1 MLVSYE
7 WLSEYVDLEGI
18 SPEDIAEELNRTGI
32 EVEVIYTRDA
42 GVSRVV
48 VGKVLQCIPHPEA
61 DRLNVCSVHVGLAVP
76 LQIVCGAKNVA
87 AGQLVPV
94 ALEGATLPG
103 DIKIKRTKLRGVE
116 SNGMICSAKEL
127 GLPDKVLMKEQQEGI
142 LVLGK
147 DARIGQDIKQ
157 YLGMNDQAIELQLT
171 PNRSDCL
178 SMFGV
183 AYEISAIF
191 NRELRLPEVEVEE
204 SPEQLMPLSIS
215 LQNEEDCP
223 IYAAQVVHD
232 LRIGPSPQWMQN
244 RLITAGIRPIN
255 NIVDITNYVMVE
267 TGQPLHAYD
276 YEQVHGGQIVVRRA
290 VEGEQLVTLDG
301 VTRTLDDETLIITD
315 GQEILGLA
323 GIMGGESSEVKP
335 VTTTILLESAYFDPH
350 KIRSSSRK
358 LGIRSEANHRFER
371 GVNPERVQPA
381 LARAVQLLREL
392 AYGEVASEVVVAG
405 LEEVEDIEVTLRHD
419 RLTTVMGIELE
430 EAEVLSIFERLQF
443 PVTVEEGVYRVKAP
457 VRRPDIN
464 IEVDLIEEVA
474 RLYGYDRIP
483 TSLPWGQ
490 QQPGGRT
497 EWQENRRTI
506 RHTLRD
512 LGLNEVITY
521 SLTSESLEGEITY
534 PLTVPHIPIPIAMPM
549 SNEHAILR
557 TNLLPQLVQVAAHNR
572 NHGVP
577 NISIYELSKVYL
589 ASDDN
594 QHTLPEERFQLA
606 FLLTGDYHPSS
617 WIQAPQKGGDFF
629 TAKGLLTTLLERLCI
644 TGMEYE
650 AISIDGFHPGRT
662 ALLKY
667 DKHVIG
673 VLGQL
678 HPSLS
683 KKYDLDDTVVCQLD
697 LENLLQLSSKDD
709 LIYQPIPRYPGITRD
724 LALIIDESL
733 PVSQIEAGI
742 RAVTGELLKK
752 VTLFDVFTGE
762 QIGTGKK
769 SIAFNLV
776 YRSDD
781 RTLTDEEVQSV
792 HDGAV
797 AFLVDTFKAK
807 LR

>member
-7 WLSEYVDLEGI
+7 WLSEYVDLKGI
-18 SPEDIAEELNRTGI
+18 SPEDIAEELNSTGI

-48 VGKVLQCIPHPEA
+48 VGKVLSCTPHPEA
-61 DRLNVCSVHVGLAVP
+61 DRLNICSVHVGQSVP

-116 SNGMICSAKEL
+116 SYGMICSAKEL
-127 GLPDKVLMKEQQEGI
+127 GLPDKILMKEQQDGI
-142 LVLGK
+142 LILGK
-147 DARIGQDIKQ
+147 DARIGQNIKH

-183 AYEISAIF
+183 AYEIAAIF
-191 NRELRLPEVEVEE
+191 DRELHLPEVEVEE
-204 SPEQLMPLSIS
+204 SPEQIAPVSITI
-215 LQNEEDCP
+215 QNEEDCP
-223 IYAAQVVHD
+223 IYSAQVIHN

-255 NIVDITNYVMVE
+255 NIVDITNYVMIE
-267 TGQPLHAYD
+267 TGQPLHAFD
-276 YEQVHGGQIVVRRA
+276 YERVRGGQIVVRRA
-290 VEGEQLVTLDG
+290 VEGEQVVTLDG
-301 VTRTLDDETLIITD
+301 VTRTCDDETLLITD
-315 GQEILGLA
+315 GHEILGLA
-323 GIMGGESSEVKP
+323 GIMGGESSEVTP
-335 VTTTILLESAYFDPH
+335 VTSTILLESAYFDPQV
-350 KIRSSSRK
+350 IRNTSRK
-358 LGIRSEANHRFER
+358 LGLRSEANHRFER

-381 LARAVQLLREL
+381 LARAVQLLREI
-392 AYGEVASEVVVAG
+392 AYGEVASEIVVEG
-405 LEEVEDIEVTLRHD
+405 FGEVEAVEVTLRHD
-419 RLTTVMGIELE
+419 RLTTVMGVQLE
-430 EAEVLSIFERLQF
+430 QEEVLHIFERLQF
-443 PVTVEEGVYRVKAP
+443 PTIAEEGLYRVKAP
-457 VRRPDIN
+457 IRRPDIN
-464 IEVDLIEEVA
+464 MEVDLIEEVA

-497 EWQENRRTI
+497 WVQKKRQMI

-521 SLTSESLEGEITY
+521 SLTSESLEQEIAY
-534 PLTVPHIPIPIAMPM
+534 PLTVPYMPIPIAMPM

-557 TNLLPQLVQVAAHNR
+557 TNLLPQLVQVAARNR
-572 NHGVP
+572 NYGVADV
-577 NISIYELSKVYL
+577 SIYELAKVYL

-606 FLLTGDYHPSS
+606 FLLSGNYHPAN
-617 WIQAPQKGGDFF
+617 WANAPQKGGDFF
-629 TAKGLLTTLLERLCI
+629 TAKGVLTTLLERLHV
-644 TGMEYE
+644 TGVDYE
-650 AISIDGFHPGRT
+650 AIVMEGFHPGRT
-662 ALLKY
+662 AII
-667 DKHVIG
+667 KHDNQVIG

-678 HPSLS
+678 HPALS

-697 LENLLQLSSKDD
+697 LEQLLITSSDE
-709 LIYQPIPRYPGITRD
+709 LIYRPIPRYPGIARD
-724 LALIIDESL
+724 LALIVEESV

-742 RAVTGELLKK
+742 RAVAGELLKT

-762 QIGTGKK
+762 QVEDGKK

-776 YRSDD
+776 YLSDD
-781 RTLTDEEVQSV
+781 RTLTDEEVQHAHTGV
-792 HDGAV
+792 V
-797 AFLVDTFKAK
+797 AYLEETFGAK
-807 LR
+807 LRQ

>member
-7 WLSEYVDLEGI
+7 WLSEYVDIKGI

-48 VGKVLQCIPHPEA
+48 VGKVINCTPHPEA
-61 DRLNVCSVHVGLAVP
+61 DRLNVCAVHVGHSTP

-103 DIKIKRTKLRGVE
+103 DVKIKRTKLRGVE
-116 SNGMICSAKEL
+116 SQGMICSAKEL
-127 GLPDKVLMKEQQEGI
+127 GLPDKVLMKEQQDGI

-183 AYEISAIF
+183 AYEIAAIF
-191 NRELRLPEVEVEE
+191 NRELTLPEVEIEE
-204 SPEQLMPLSIS
+204 SPEQIAPVSIS
-215 LQNEEDCP
+215 VQNEEDCP
-223 IYAAQVVHD
+223 IYAAQVIQN

-255 NIVDITNYVMVE
+255 NIVDITNYVMIE

-276 YEQVHGGQIVVRRA
+276 YEQVRGGQIIVRRA
-290 VEGEQLVTLDG
+290 VEGEQIITLDG
-301 VTRTLDDETLIITD
+301 VTRTVDEETVFITN
-315 GQEILGLA
+315 GQEPLGLA
-323 GIMGGESSEVKP
+323 GIMGGESSEVTP
-335 VTTTILLESAYFDPH
+335 VTTTILLESAYFDPQMV
-350 KIRSSSRK
+350 RRTSRK
-358 LGIRSEANHRFER
+358 LGLRSEANHRFER
-371 GVNPERVQPA
+371 GINPERVQPA
-381 LARAVQLLREL
+381 LARAVQLLFEL
-392 AYGEVASEVVVAG
+392 AYGEVASEMVVAG
-405 LEEVEDIEVTLRHD
+405 YGEVEEVQVDLRHD
-419 RLTTVMGIELE
+419 RLTTVMGVPMEQE
-430 EAEVLSIFERLQF
+430 EVLSIFKRLQF
-443 PVTVEEGVYRVKAP
+443 PLSVEEGIYRVTVP
-457 VRRPDIN
+457 VRRPDIHL
-464 IEVDLIEEVA
+464 EVDLIEEVA
-474 RLYGYDRIP
+474 RIYGYDRIP

-490 QQPGGRT
+490 QQAGGRT
-497 EWQENRRTI
+497 WIQQKRQVI

-521 SLTSESLEGEITY
+521 SLTSNALEQEIAY
-534 PLTVPHIPIPIAMPM
+534 PLTVPYMPIPIAMPM

-557 TNLLPQLVQVAAHNR
+557 TNLLPQLLQVAARNR
-572 NHGVP
+572 NYGVSDV
-577 NISIYELSKVYL
+577 SIYELSKVYL

-606 FLLTGDYHPSS
+606 FLMTGNYHAANWESS
-617 WIQAPQKGGDFF
+617 AQKGGDFF
-629 TAKGLLTTLLERLCI
+629 TAKGVLTTLLERLRI
-644 TGMEYE
+644 PGLEYE
-650 AISIDGFHPGRT
+650 AIVMKGFHPGRT
-662 ALLKY
+662 AII
-667 DKHVIG
+667 KHDNQVIG

-678 HPSLS
+678 HPALS
-683 KKYDLDDTVVCQLD
+683 QKYDLDDTVVCQLD
-697 LENLLQLSSKDD
+697 LENLLLTSTDE
-709 LIYQPIPRYPGITRD
+709 LTYQPIPRYPGITRD
-724 LALIIDESL
+724 LALLIDESV

-742 RAVTGELLKK
+742 QAVAGELLKS

-762 QIGTGKK
+762 QVEVGKK

-776 YRSDD
+776 YRSDN
-781 RTLTDEEVQSV
+781 RTLKDKEVQQA
-792 HDGAV
+792 HDRV
-797 AFLVDTFKAK
+797 VEHLVETFEAK
-807 LR
+807 LRQ

>member
-1 MLVSYE
+1 
-7 WLSEYVDLEGI
+7 
-18 SPEDIAEELNRTGI
+18 
-32 EVEVIYTRDA
+32 
-42 GVSRVV
+42 
-48 VGKVLQCIPHPEA
+48 
-61 DRLNVCSVHVGLAVP
+61 
-76 LQIVCGAKNVA
+76 
-87 AGQLVPV
+87 
-94 ALEGATLPG
+94 
-103 DIKIKRTKLRGVE
+103 
-116 SNGMICSAKEL
+116 
-127 GLPDKVLMKEQQEGI
+127 
-142 LVLGK
+142 
-147 DARIGQDIKQ
+147 
-157 YLGMNDQAIELQLT
+157 
-171 PNRSDCL
+171 
-178 SMFGV
+178 
-183 AYEISAIF
+183 
-191 NRELRLPEVEVEE
+191 
-204 SPEQLMPLSIS
+204 
-215 LQNEEDCP
+215 
-223 IYAAQVVHD
+223 
-232 LRIGPSPQWMQN
+232 
-244 RLITAGIRPIN
+244 
-255 NIVDITNYVMVE
+255 
-267 TGQPLHAYD
+267 
-276 YEQVHGGQIVVRRA
+276 
-290 VEGEQLVTLDG
+290 
-301 VTRTLDDETLIITD
+301 
-315 GQEILGLA
+315 
-323 GIMGGESSEVKP
+323 
-335 VTTTILLESAYFDPH
+335 
-350 KIRSSSRK
+350 
-358 LGIRSEANHRFER
+358 
-371 GVNPERVQPA
+371 
-381 LARAVQLLREL
+381 
-392 AYGEVASEVVVAG
+392 
-405 LEEVEDIEVTLRHD
+405 
-419 RLTTVMGIELE
+419 
-430 EAEVLSIFERLQF
+430 
-443 PVTVEEGVYRVKAP
+443 
-457 VRRPDIN
+457 
-464 IEVDLIEEVA
+464 VDLIEEVA

-577 NISIYELSKVYL
+577 DISIYELSKVYL

-617 WIQAPQKGGDFF
+617 WIQAPQNGGDFF
-629 TAKGLLTTLLERLCI
+629 TAKGILTALLERLCI
-644 TGMEYE
+644 TGIEYE

-673 VLGQL
+673 VLGQI

-683 KKYDLDDTVVCQLD
+683 KKYDLDDTVVCQID

-709 LIYQPIPRYPGITRD
+709 LTYQPIPRYPGITRD